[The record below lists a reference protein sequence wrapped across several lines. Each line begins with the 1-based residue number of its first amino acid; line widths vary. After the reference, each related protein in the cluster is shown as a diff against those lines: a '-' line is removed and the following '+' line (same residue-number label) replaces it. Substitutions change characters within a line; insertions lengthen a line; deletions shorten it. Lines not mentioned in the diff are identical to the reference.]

1 MEGLRLTILKERNRR
16 GWTQDELA
24 KRCGVSRITIQK
36 LESHAKDV
44 RMSIVEKIAEGFG
57 LTVLGFMTLVTI
69 NKNENRHSQQP

>member
-24 KRCGVSRITIQK
+24 KKSGVSRITIQK

-57 LTVLGFMTLVTI
+57 LTLFGFLTLVTI
-69 NKNENRHSQQP
+69 NKKETRGKD